1 MTSPSA
7 APDVLILGAGASG
20 LVCALAAARRGR
32 SVLLVDHL
40 ARPGRKLRIA
50 GGGRCNFTNLDM
62 HAGRFLCGNP
72 HFPKSALARFT
83 PADAIALVEG
93 FGLPW
98 EERDNSKLFLRCG
111 ADRLAD
117 GLLDACAAAG
127 AGFAFG
133 APVLGVD
140 GGKVFRIR
148 TAAGEFSAPRLVLA
162 LGGPSW
168 KGSGGTDLAW
178 KLARRF
184 GLPVVP
190 PRPALAPLLWAGEDG
205 FSPAALTGLAL
216 PVSLMLPGPKGP
228 MRITD
233 ELLLTHQGLSGPA
246 ALRASLHW
254 DGVSPLLCD
263 FLPGEQVGDVLA
275 AASGKA
281 LVRNILSG
289 RFPAR
294 LAAALAGEAGERR
307 AADLGK
313 AGLASLVARV
323 HAFPVTPSGTPG
335 LAKAEVTAGGIGLAG
350 VSSKDF
356 AIPAVPGL
364 FAVGECLDVT
374 GDLGG
379 CNVHWAFASGR
390 AAGMA
395 V

>member
-1 MTSPSA
+1 MSLSGTSP
-7 APDVLILGAGASG
+7 DVIILGAGASG
-20 LVCALAAARRGR
+20 LFCALTAARGGR

-62 HAGRFLCGNP
+62 DASRYLCGNQ

-83 PADAIALVEG
+83 PHDSLALIAE
-93 FGLPW
+93 FNLPY
-98 EERDNSKLFLRCG
+98 EERDQGKLFLRCP

-117 GLLDACAAAG
+117 GLLAACADAG
-127 AGFAFG
+127 VRFAFG
-133 APVLGVD
+133 SPILAVE
-140 GGKVFRIR
+140 GGAQFRVR
-148 TAAGEFSAPRLVLA
+148 TALDEFTSPRLVLA

-184 GLPVVP
+184 SLPLVP
-190 PRPALAPLLWAGEDG
+190 PRPTLVPLAWNGADG
-205 FSPAALTGLAL
+205 FSPAELTGLSL
-216 PVSLMLPGPKGP
+216 PVTLSVPGSKGP
-228 MRITD
+228 VRITD
-233 ELLLTHQGLSGPA
+233 ELLLTHHGLSGPA

-254 DGVSPLLCD
+254 DGASPLACD
-263 FLPGEQVGDVLA
+263 FLPAEPVADVLA
-275 AASGKA
+275 AANGKA

-294 LAAALAGEAGERR
+294 LAAALAGEAAERR
-307 AADLGK
+307 VADLGK
-313 AGLASLVARV
+313 AGLAYLTARV
-323 HAFPVTPSGTPG
+323 HAFPVRPTGTLG
-335 LAKAEVTAGGIGLAG
+335 SSKAEATAGGIGLEA

-356 AIPAVPGL
+356 SIAAVPGL
-364 FAVGECLDVT
+364 FAIGECLDVT

-379 CNVHWAFASGR
+379 YNIHWAFASGK
-390 AAGMA
+390 AAGLA